1 MEENKK
7 NLKITSYVIIIL
19 AIVNLILF
27 GIGFANGSLRENAEK
42 LTEESISQ
50 TEGATEELGQMK
62 DKVVDMALYG
72 TIGATA
78 IGVLFDLY
86 FGIAGLR
93 QANGTSKGK
102 ANIILATIIFVLA
115 LIGLAMSIIPLTKG
129 QESVSSF
136 FSSVLGLI
144 IMFYYI
150 RYAKKVVEQTNE

>member
-1 MEENKK
+1 MEEHKK

-19 AIVNLILF
+19 AIFNIVLM
-27 GIGFANGSLRENAEK
+27 GISFATGELRENAKK

-50 TEGATEELGQMK
+50 TEGASEELGGVE
-62 DKVVDMALYG
+62 DKVVDMAVYG
-72 TIGATA
+72 TIGVAA
-78 IGVLFDLY
+78 VGVLFDVYL
-86 FGIAGLR
+86 GIAGLR

-115 LIGLAMSIIPLTKG
+115 LIGLIPMIISMTKQQTSI
-129 QESVSSF
+129 SSI

-150 RYAKKVVEQTNE
+150 RYARKVVG

>member
-1 MEENKK
+1 MEEHKK

-19 AIVNLILF
+19 AIFNIVLM
-27 GIGFANGSLRENAEK
+27 GINFATGELRENAKK

-50 TEGATEELGQMK
+50 TEGASEELGGVE
-62 DKVVDMALYG
+62 DKVVDMAVYG
-72 TIGATA
+72 TIGVAA
-78 IGVLFDLY
+78 VGVLFEVYL
-86 FGIAGLR
+86 GIAGLR

-115 LIGLAMSIIPLTKG
+115 LIGLIPMIISMTKQQTSI
-129 QESVSSF
+129 SSI

-150 RYAKKVVEQTNE
+150 RYARKVVG